1 MYVLKIFEDPKSHY
15 KAANRRKTN
24 NTMAKRKRTKGQT
37 TTYKTLH
44 RKQKIE
50 QRKPIKTQGELMCPG
65 SVSSS
70 CSTNGTRRVT
80 LLVIS
85 LLFDII

>member
-1 MYVLKIFEDPKSHY
+1 MYVLKMFEDPRVNK
-15 KAANRRKTN
+15 KPQIEERQTTQWPKE
-24 NTMAKRKRTKGQT
+24 KGQT
-37 TTYKTLH
+37 TIYKTLH

-50 QRKPIKTQGELMCPG
+50 QRKPIKTWGELMCSG

-70 CSTNGTRRVT
+70 CSTNGTRCVT

>member
-1 MYVLKIFEDPKSHY
+1 MYVLKMFEDPRVNK
-15 KAANRRKTN
+15 KAANRGKTN

-37 TTYKTLH
+37 TIYKTLH

-50 QRKPIKTQGELMCPG
+50 QRKPIKTWGELMCSG

-70 CSTNGTRRVT
+70 CSTNGTRCVT